1 MLKRAKACGGC
12 GVKPDEDDVTP
23 SVDENASSKTH
34 RPALFMIGEW
44 RKQLCRCPECEKMYS
59 DSGVDFLPKL
69 EDTVH
74 FYEAKAKENGEGSS
88 QYEEGMKA
96 LSEMDRVKQV
106 EAIQGYNTMKSNLMD
121 YLKKFAENGKVVRQ
135 EDIQEFFQQMSSKK
149 RPRLDMSWDCR

>member
-12 GVKPDEDDVTP
+12 GVKPDENDDVTP

-59 DSGVDFLPKL
+59 DSGVDFLPKV

-74 FYEAKAKENGEGSS
+74 IYEAKAKENG
-88 QYEEGMKA
+88 KFND
-96 LSEMDRVKQV
+96 SE
-106 EAIQGYNTMKSNLMD
+106 NT
-121 YLKKFAENGKVVRQ
+121 F
-135 EDIQEFFQQMSSKK
+135 
-149 RPRLDMSWDCR
+149 